1 MPVRY
6 DIAAQIPQYSGGGMD
21 PINMMVQ
28 LQGMDYRQRQNALAD
43 IQLAQAQREMQR
55 EQATAALFARQGF
68 DPLSRQGLTDI
79 ARANPDYFQ
88 RYISPY
94 ASYQSGMASAAGARG
109 RERREEELQPYAR
122 AEAAYKAAGEKAKY
136 PGVVAG
142 ARKAEREATVAEGEA
157 ARDILRG
164 IYLAHKPDQPGSF
177 QNAYAKGYAQLS
189 EVAPNIAKRL
199 GPRPELSDIENII
212 TSEKGFEERRKP
224 QIVKSGEFIAEP
236 SGLPGAPIPMREPVF
251 VPNAMADTSSP
262 TNAFVDRNRM
272 QPSAGQINTP
282 LTPEQQIIKR
292 TMDRRA
298 LLGQVP
304 PEDRP
309 KVQSQLDLAETVQ
322 AANTGLDRLAQAG
335 GIPVAGQTNAKNWAA
350 KARTTKAGLALGN
363 LSDSEVAVEYNNLR
377 TIAGIMRQRVAG
389 AVGLTARQMDAA
401 KEMEAFEK
409 IVGGEPSAEGLAS
422 AKQRLNTIN
431 ELLGTG
437 ETTRFESP
445 RGRGKA
451 GEEPKLKPLEGT
463 INLDDMR
470 D

>member
-6 DIAAQIPQYSGGGMD
+6 DIAAGVPQAQGGGFD
-21 PINMMVQ
+21 PMNAFATMQAMS
-28 LQGMDYRQRQNALAD
+28 YRQQQNALAQMQMQEYARKLQAMERLRGLTPTFED
-43 IQLAQAQREMQR
+43 PRFAQQAFQIDPETGMQLQGVYRQSLAQKASEAAQR
-55 EQATAALFARQGF
+55 ATAGYHT
-68 DPLSRQGLTDI
+68 GMLTL
-79 ARANPDYFQ
+79 AQEEQ
-88 RYISPY
+88 RLKTPKLQ
-94 ASYQSGMASAAGARG
+94 AEGREAAG
-109 RERREEELQPYAR
+109 
-122 AEAAYKAAGEKAKY
+122 KAAESDIKAAQRLLAPAY
-136 PGVVAG
+136 M
-142 ARKAEREATVAEGEA
+142 AREPDVFA
-157 ARDILRG
+157 A
-164 IYLAHKPDQPGSF
+164 Q
-177 QNAYAKGYAQLS
+177 YAQVYNDLPDS
-189 EVAPNIAKRL
+189 IRKRL
-199 GPRPELSDIENII
+199 GARPDIAAVEALMATPETIA
-212 TSEKGFEERRKP
+212 EARKP
-224 QIVKSGEFIAEP
+224 MARKPGETITYGTGRPGEFFEGEP
-236 SGLPGAPIPMREPVF
+236 TY
-251 VPNAMADTSSP
+251 VPS
-262 TNAFVDRNRM
+262 NRM
-272 QPSAGQINTP
+272 TTEQPALNALATQGRMPPIAGEVNAP
-282 LTPEQQIIKR
+282 LSPEQQIIKR

-363 LSDSEVAVEYNNLR
+363 LSDSEVAAEYNNLR

-451 GEEPKLKPLEGT
+451 GEETKPLGGP
-463 INLDDMR
+463 INFGDLK
-470 D
+470 